1 MTEGPQQFTVS
12 HLRPDSF
19 KADGL
24 RPYAEYR
31 DLGVSAATHG
41 GVQAH
46 VIRHAPG
53 FKPEQRQSARHFHD
67 VQFQMVYVLKGWIKT
82 EFEGHGVQEFR
93 AGSSWVQPS
102 GIKHKVLETSEDM
115 ELLEIIMPAEFRT
128 VDVE

>member
-1 MTEGPQQFTVS
+1 MSEHRFAVS
-12 HLRPDSF
+12 HLTPDSF

-31 DLGVSAATHG
+31 DLGIASATNG
-41 GVQAH
+41 DVQVH

-53 FKPEQRQSARHFHD
+53 YTAADRQSARHYHD

-93 AGSSWVQPS
+93 AGSCWTQPS
-102 GIKHKVLETSEDM
+102 GIRHKVLETSEDM
-115 ELLEIIMPAEFRT
+115 ELLEIILPANFET